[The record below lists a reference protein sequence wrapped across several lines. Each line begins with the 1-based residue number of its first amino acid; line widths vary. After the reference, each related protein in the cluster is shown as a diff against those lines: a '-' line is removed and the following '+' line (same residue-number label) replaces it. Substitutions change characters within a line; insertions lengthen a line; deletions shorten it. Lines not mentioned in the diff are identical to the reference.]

1 MAPFN
6 PFAGICARR
15 GCVNSWLICLIW
27 RGKQPCPV
35 AFCGGEPFS
44 TLLCSLRLVVAVF
57 ALIAQPVLAA
67 QLRLSDSG
75 AGLERAGAFFRFQS
89 LWMPMVCP
97 RFPDLCPLVDQ
108 RVDFLSAVAP
118 FSVRSSSPSPRDRN
132 GVPAVQVTDSR
143 GRWVQREL
151 IERGW
156 ARFASDGESAADRRV
171 LQQAEQAARAG
182 QRGLWATAFGRVK
195 SAQNPSELWPFLNS
209 EQIVAGTLYRASLR
223 GEWLYLNFGPD
234 WRHDFTLAL
243 HHNDL
248 VRQEWP
254 EVIRDLYRRKN
265 DGAGLFLEARGQ
277 VVRWNGPAMI
287 ITDPGQLSLSQTLNG
302 LDEEAVLTAGQK
314 DRLSD

>member
-1 MAPFN
+1 M
-6 PFAGICARR
+6 
-15 GCVNSWLICLIW
+15 
-27 RGKQPCPV
+27 
-35 AFCGGEPFS
+35 
-44 TLLCSLRLVVAVF
+44 
-57 ALIAQPVLAA
+57 AA
-67 QLRLSDSG
+67 QLRLSGSG
-75 AGLERAGAFFRFQS
+75 ALVDRAGAPVRFQS
-89 LWMPMVCP
+89 LWMPTACA

-118 FSVRSSSPSPRDRN
+118 FTVRPSSSLPRDRN
-132 GVPAVQVTDSR
+132 GVPAVQVTDSW

-156 ARFASDGESAADRRV
+156 ARFAPDGESATDRRL

-209 EQIVAGTLYRASLR
+209 EQIVSGPLYRASLR

-243 HHNDL
+243 HYNDL

-254 EVIRDLYRRKN
+254 EVIRDLSRRKS
-265 DGAGLFLEARGQ
+265 DGAGLFLEARGR
-277 VVRWNGPAMI
+277 VLRWNGPAMI
-287 ITDPGQLSLSQTLNG
+287 ITDPGQISISQTLNS
-302 LDEEAVLTAGQK
+302 ARFSSTP
-314 DRLSD
+314 